1 MFDFRNGKPLMD
13 LLIPEGLSHAATSFV
28 ESLKINSITEKVRR
42 DRRAVVIKRR
52 NVYGERAADLI
63 NFYCRAA
70 GIPIRYLS
78 DVGCHSRFVFC
89 APTTMPPSSAN

>member
-1 MFDFRNGKPLMD
+1 
-13 LLIPEGLSHAATSFV
+13 LS

-63 NFYCRAA
+63 NFTAA
-70 GIPIRYLS
+70 QPAL
-78 DVGCHSRFVFC
+78 RF
-89 APTTMPPSSAN
+89 AT